1 MFVCSLCSIAFIAC
15 LIQYNGR
22 SQIAF
27 SSAQQNKVIPQTI
40 NTSAKL
46 VDPGLKLEIYASGLS
61 GPTNIAFLDS
71 GEILVLEKNTGL
83 VKKIVNGTIQKEPLL
98 DENVATF
105 DTRGMLG
112 ITVTKNATTGKENV
126 FLYFTEAA
134 NGKGDAQDRCF
145 EPPRCDPN
153 NLPNGNRLYRYEM
166 SANGSKLINKKLIF
180 SWPPFTGATHNGG
193 EMIVGP
199 DKNIYLIVGDGEKK
213 TIMSNGKDSI
223 IDGRAGILAFDQ
235 SGKAA
240 YKNGIIGS
248 EDPLNKYYAYGIRNG
263 FGLDFDPISGKL
275 WDTENG
281 PGFGDELNLVEPGF
295 NSGHNAVDGFWER
308 INYSEGKY
316 VKEPD
321 PSKLETFG
329 GKGKYSSPEF
339 AWYKTVGVS
348 ALKFL
353 NTDKYGSR
361 YKDNLLVATIVP
373 NGDIY
378 DFDLSKN
385 RSSLNLPGLLKD
397 KIVDNYTELSP
408 VMFGSNFGGISD
420 LSVGPDGYLYV
431 VSFGEGRIYR
441 VVPTDSKLL
450 T

>member
-1 MFVCSLCSIAFIAC
+1 MLVCSLCSIAFIMC
-15 LIQYNGR
+15 MIQYNGR
-22 SQIAF
+22 SHIAF
-27 SSAQQNKVIPQTI
+27 SSTQQNKAIPQTT
-40 NTSAKL
+40 NTSARL
-46 VDPGLKLEIYASGLS
+46 IDPNLKLEVYASGLS

-71 GEILVLEKNTGL
+71 GEMLVLEKNTGM
-83 VKKIVNGTIQKEPLL
+83 VKKIINGTIQKEPLI

-112 ITVTKNATTGKENV
+112 IAAAKNITTNKENV

-134 NGKGDAQDRCF
+134 TGKGDGQDKCF
-145 EPPRCDPN
+145 EPPRCDLN
-153 NLPNGNRLYRYEM
+153 NLPNGNRLYKYEL
-166 SANGSKLINKKLIF
+166 STNGSKLINKKLIF

-213 TIMSNGKDSI
+213 TVMFNGKDPI

-235 SGKAA
+235 SGNPA
-240 YKNGIIGS
+240 YKDGIIGS
-248 EDPLNKYYAYGIRNG
+248 GDPLNRYYAYGIRNG
-263 FGLDFDPISGKL
+263 FGLDFDPITGKL

-281 PGFGDELNLVEPGF
+281 PGFGDELNLVGPGF

-308 INYSEGKY
+308 INYTEGKY

-321 PSKLETFG
+321 PNKLETFG
-329 GKGKYSSPEF
+329 GKGKYSPPEF

-353 NTDKYGSR
+353 NTHKYGQK

-378 DFDLSKN
+378 NFGLNKD
-385 RSSLNLPGLLKD
+385 RTSLNLPGLLKD
-397 KIVDNYTELSP
+397 KIVNNYTELAP
-408 VMFGSNFGGISD
+408 VMFGTNFGGISD
-420 LSVGPDGYLYV
+420 LSIGPDGYLYIA
-431 VSFGEGRIYR
+431 SFGEGTIYR
-441 VVPTDSKLL
+441 VVPNDSNANN
-450 T
+450 